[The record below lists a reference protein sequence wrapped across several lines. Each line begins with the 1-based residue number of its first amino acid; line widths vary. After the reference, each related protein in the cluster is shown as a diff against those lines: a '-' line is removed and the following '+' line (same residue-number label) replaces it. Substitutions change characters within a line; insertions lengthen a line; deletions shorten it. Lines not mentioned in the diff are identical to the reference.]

1 MNAAN
6 FLTVFIPLFITLAAA
21 LGGVWIFRGKY
32 YEGLAQRVDHLEEK
46 DTKNYQEIQRLREEN
61 ETLRRLVTGEIAL
74 ERLIDLDRQHEHS
87 AKERHTQL
95 LKLLDELRKELKTP

>member
-1 MNAAN
+1 MATETM
-6 FLTVFIPLFITLAAA
+6 LTIFIPLLITLAAA

-32 YEGLAQRVDHLEEK
+32 YEGLASRVDHLEEK

-74 ERLIDLDRQHEHS
+74 ERLIELDRQHEHS
-87 AKERHTQL
+87 AKGRHMQLISLLER
-95 LKLLDELRKELKTP
+95 LREEIKAP